1 MNTAYRS
8 LRSQVIPITNSEVAS
23 AHLARGEIAE
33 ADEEWGLA
41 LEHYGIGLSLLP
53 EDIRTVYFLFN
64 NAAHCLNALELY
76 SEGESYCRRAI
87 EIDSMRPGAYRN
99 LAVSL
104 RGQGNLR
111 GSALCLVKAIKISPS
126 DERAVQFLKQLLTD
140 HPTLSLQCS
149 QIARELEL
157 IEHR

>member
-1 MNTAYRS
+1 MKTAHRS
-8 LRSQVIPITNSEVAS
+8 LLSQGIPITNSEVAS

-53 EDIRTVYFLFN
+53 KDTATVYFLFN

-87 EIDSMRPGAYRN
+87 EIDPVRPETYRN

-111 GSALCLVKAIKISPS
+111 GSALCLVEAIKITPS

-149 QIARELEL
+149 QIARELER

>member
-1 MNTAYRS
+1 MDTAHR
-8 LRSQVIPITNSEVAS
+8 LPPPHTIPNTNSEIAK
-23 AHLARGEIAE
+23 AYLARGEMAE
-33 ADEEWGLA
+33 AEEKWGLA

-53 EDIRTVYFLFN
+53 KDTKTGYFLFN

-87 EIDSMRPGAYRN
+87 DIDPTRADAYRN
-99 LAVSL
+99 LAVSR

-111 GSALCLVKAIKISPS
+111 GSALCLVEAIKINPS
-126 DERAVQFLKQLLTD
+126 DDSAVQLLKQLLTD

-157 IEHR
+157 IERR